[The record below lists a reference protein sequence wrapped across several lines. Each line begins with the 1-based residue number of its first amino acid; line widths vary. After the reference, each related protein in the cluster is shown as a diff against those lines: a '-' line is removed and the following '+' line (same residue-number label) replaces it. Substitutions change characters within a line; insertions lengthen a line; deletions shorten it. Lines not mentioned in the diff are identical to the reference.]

1 MPKQIIPTKQ
11 ELEHYAEKMPEINPS
26 SIIAMLTVKQAA
38 NEIQH
43 EILDILQKKYQ
54 LSEGKLRV
62 MIILHQQKNSISPSS
77 LAQKTGVTKATISIM
92 LKRMQRDGL
101 VELISSSED
110 GRAKK
115 IRLSPKGRA
124 MMDKILPDHYLRVS
138 RLMGKLNSEE
148 QQQLIYL
155 LQKIASK

>member
-43 EILDILQKKYQ
+43 EILDVLQKKYQ

-124 MMDKILPDHYLRVS
+124 MMDKILPDHYLRIS

>member
-43 EILDILQKKYQ
+43 EILDVLQKKYQ
-54 LSEGKLRV
+54 LSGGKLRV

>member
-43 EILDILQKKYQ
+43 EILDVLQKKYQ